1 MERLA
6 ILNVV
11 VYDVGVC
18 VAFFVVYDAVGG
30 VAVFTITVEKGV

>member
-18 VAFFVVYDAVGG
+18 VAFFGGLVSCAVGG
-30 VAVFTITVEKGV
+30 VRVAVFTLL